1 MSFSSSDYLKRLAA
15 AQHSDYINTY
25 SQFQEVMQTQTIIAQ
40 SFSISKQQFFD
51 QPVTQLTNDGAHYT
65 RAPLAARGTATCTMV
80 QTCQISWQIQ
90 IPANTLA
97 IQVNGTA
104 EDGTLV
110 NNVRYRQITNYNAI
124 NTGVWQT
131 DQLVT
136 MESGATGA
144 TQQPYN
150 TDEHIKF
157 WLGFSI
163 ACGPFNQ
170 IAICKDSQK
179 LWDTSIYA
187 REQAIISSNSLTDQC
202 TSNSVT
208 VSPLESIVQG
218 KRHCG
223 IFIDIPVNAISVA
236 GAYNYLIPYDIVF
249 SGVMDLNQL
258 NPIFNS
264 FPVLTRNYA
273 QLYIQLWMQDFIQDL
288 KVVWLNKYNPVN
300 NSYLAYAMIPPE
312 KPDIIYLKNRAAAVA
327 YDRYAIRLVNMEG
340 KPNTTT
346 IPTATISQI
355 KNAKFTELYINN
367 LCINIENEA
376 VIGDMIR
383 TTRIINFPTQVLRTQ
398 SSNYPASN
406 IGDGGGF
413 IQTIMS
419 FSNIKSLFVTFA
431 MPQYPTWFF
440 PLLFK
445 NIDLIIDQRHVISSS
460 YPALTQDVCGQMFDC
475 FVDQDVVSASSDLY
489 HSLVFE
495 NQHIDDMNYPYEI
508 EADETTG
515 QLKHV
520 SNVFYETTLYNGTK
534 AIKTFYPNKYMLAW
548 KLATDGSFMRGYN
561 SSKIGARTN
570 IQVQLGI
577 TPVDNICTDNA
588 IRLDD
593 VDQNNFQYF
602 TSTRCYPNIKN
613 VKLTPL
619 THYLCDGVVRIMF
632 DDNPE
637 PQVLSLEVIGEIS
650 GSAIRSG

>member
-1 MSFSSSDYLKRLAA
+1 
-15 AQHSDYINTY
+15 
-25 SQFQEVMQTQTIIAQ
+25 MQTETIIAQ

-51 QPVTQLTNDGAHYT
+51 QPVIQLTNDGAHYT
-65 RAPLAARGTATCTMV
+65 RAPLAARGTATCSMV
-80 QTCQISWQIQ
+80 QTCQISWQIM

-97 IQVNGTA
+97 IQVNATA
-104 EDGTLV
+104 E
-110 NNVRYRQITNYNAI
+110 N
-124 NTGVWQT
+124 GVWVT
-131 DQLVT
+131 DQIVT
-136 MESGATGA
+136 MESDATA
-144 TQQPYN
+144 ASQQPYN

-157 WLGFSI
+157 WLGFST

-208 VSPLESIVQG
+208 VSPLESIVGG

-223 IFIDIPVNAISVA
+223 IFIDIPQSNGSELAKPNIQQLSCTDQKLYV
-236 GAYNYLIPYDIVF
+236 IVYII
-249 SGVMDLNQL
+249 MDVRL
-258 NPIFNS
+258 PIGFEG
-264 FPVLTRNYA
+264 
-273 QLYIQLWMQDFIQDL
+273 Q
-288 KVVWLNKYNPVN
+288 
-300 NSYLAYAMIPPE
+300 
-312 KPDIIYLKNRAAAVA
+312 KPDIIYLKNRAVAVA

-340 KPNTTT
+340 KANTTT
-346 IPTATISQI
+346 IPTATI
-355 KNAKFTELYINN
+355 N
-367 LCINIENEA
+367 NEA

-383 TTRIINFPTQVLRTQ
+383 TTRLINFPTQVLRTQ

-419 FSNIKSLFVTFA
+419 FADIKSLFVTFT
-431 MPQYPTWFF
+431 MPQYPTCA
-440 PLLFK
+440 
-445 NIDLIIDQRHVISSS
+445 

-495 NQHIDDMNYPYEI
+495 NESIDDKNYPYEI
-508 EADETTG
+508 EIDETIG
-515 QLKHV
+515 QFRHV
-520 SNVFYETTLYNGTK
+520 SNVFYNTTLYNGTK
-534 AIKTFYPNKYMLAW
+534 AIKTFYPNKFMLVW
-548 KLATDGSFMRGYN
+548 KLATDDSFMRGYN

-570 IQVQLGI
+570 IQVQIGI
-577 TPVDNICTDNA
+577 TSIDNICTDNV
-588 IRLDD
+588 IRPDD
-593 VDQNNFQYF
+593 IDQNNFQYF
-602 TSTRCYPNIKN
+602 TSTRCYSNIKN

-619 THYLCDGVVRIMF
+619 THYLCDGIVRIMF

-637 PQVLSLEVIGEIS
+637 PQVLSLEVLGEIG